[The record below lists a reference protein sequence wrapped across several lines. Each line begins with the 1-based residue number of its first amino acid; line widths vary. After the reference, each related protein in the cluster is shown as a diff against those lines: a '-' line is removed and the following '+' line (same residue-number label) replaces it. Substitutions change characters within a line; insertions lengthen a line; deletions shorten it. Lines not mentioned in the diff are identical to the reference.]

1 MIRGIDIENFRC
13 FHKTHIEGFSQINLI
28 GGQNN
33 AGKTAILE
41 AILLANNPGSE
52 SILFLQQKLRGEYGD
67 PQIPERTWNS
77 LFFAYNKQKEI
88 KITAIHNSITFGSKL
103 ECRDI
108 VSTPK
113 VTPTLT
119 LEGNIQDII
128 KIEDNSYMTD
138 ILESSLIVYQFTGNT
153 IDSTM
158 QIDAIKGHERL
169 GGKGNILPALF
180 PTHFVPAGFKQL
192 AERLAEN
199 FERLLYQGRDKVV
212 LEALQLIDKTIEKID
227 IIGKK
232 LHLKRQAE
240 VPMPIGMFGDALN
253 KLVDIV
259 IRMAD
264 NPNCILLIDEIENGI
279 HYTHQYDLW
288 KRIFVLAKE
297 FNVQIFAV
305 SHSLEMIKAFN
316 SASIDEDFGDK
327 VAYFEMF
334 RSQRSNEI
342 VANFLSQDTLSYA
355 IANNQ
360 SFRGE

>member
-1 MIRGIDIENFRC
+1 MIRSIEIENFRC
-13 FHKTHIEGFSQINLI
+13 FHKTRIEGFAQINLI

-52 SILFLQQKLRGEYGD
+52 SIVFLQQKLRGEYGD
-67 PQIPERTWNS
+67 PQLPERTWNS

-88 KITAIHNSITFGSKL
+88 TISAKTNSITFGSKL

-119 LEGNIQDII
+119 LEGDIQDFI
-128 KIEDNSYMTD
+128 KIEDNSSMNE
-138 ILESSLIVYQFTGNT
+138 IVQSSLIAYELIQDT
-153 IDSTM
+153 INSTM
-158 QIDAIKGHERL
+158 QIDAIKGHERF
-169 GGKGNILPALF
+169 GGKRVVFHPVF
-180 PTHFVPAGFKQL
+180 PTHFIPAGLKQSAEKL
-192 AERLAEN
+192 AFDFGNLFYEGYDEI
-199 FERLLYQGRDKVV
+199 V
-212 LEALQLIDKTIEKID
+212 LEALRLIDKKIEKID
-227 IIGKK
+227 IVNNK
-232 LHLKRQAE
+232 LHLKRQGE

-253 KLVDIV
+253 KVIDII
-259 IRMAD
+259 IRMAN

-279 HYTHQYDLW
+279 HYTHQYGLW
-288 KRIFVLAKE
+288 KRLFVLAKE

-342 VANFLSQDTLSYA
+342 VANFLSQDTLAYA